1 MWVPFAIPAGPA
13 ARRPAFVAL
22 ALLALAAVA
31 DASPK
36 GPPQDSPYSLQT
48 LAYRSL
54 EPDRAS
60 LLPARDRAV
69 EIRWVAREF
78 PDLSAYQL
86 TVEIEGS
93 ALSGTV
99 ARWII
104 EPGTGWPLDT
114 EGRRA
119 YRLGLPLRAEP
130 GLAIHAALESVR
142 ADGRR
147 QLLARLDD
155 NPWER
160 RGEAC
165 TARPAGPR
173 VGPGRDDEGSG
184 LASSPAC
191 LPESALRGDLAPSAR
206 PDAGSAAAAS
216 HRACRDLR
224 DRGPPLPTDLLS

>member
-1 MWVPFAIPAGPA
+1 MWVPFAIPARPA

-22 ALLALAAVA
+22 ALLALATAV

-36 GPPQDSPYSLQT
+36 GPPQDSPYSLQA

-69 EIRWVAREF
+69 EIRWVAREL

-104 EPGTGWPLDT
+104 EPGTGWPLDSK
-114 EGRRA
+114 GRRA

-130 GLAIHAALESVR
+130 GLAIHAAARRQLVR
-142 ADGRR
+142 ARAQRR
-147 QLLARLDD
+147 QLLLPDG
-155 NPWER
+155 R
-160 RGEAC
+160 RAGGGHP
-165 TARPAGPR
+165 PAPD
-173 VGPGRDDEGSG
+173 V
-184 LASSPAC
+184 LAQ
-191 LPESALRGDLAPSAR
+191 E
-206 PDAGSAAAAS
+206 
-216 HRACRDLR
+216 
-224 DRGPPLPTDLLS
+224 

>member
-1 MWVPFAIPAGPA
+1 MRVSFAPPARHA

-22 ALLALAAVA
+22 ALLALAAAA

-36 GPPQDSPYSLQT
+36 GPPQDGPYSLQA

-69 EIRWVAREF
+69 EIRWVAREH
-78 PDLSAYQL
+78 PDLSAYRL

-99 ARWII
+99 AAWII

-130 GLAIHAALESVR
+130 GLAIHAALESIGT
-142 ADGRR
+142 DGQRR
-147 QLLARLDD
+147 LLARLDD

-160 RGEAC
+160 RGAPC
-165 TARPAGPR
+165 TARPAGPT
-173 VGPGRDDEGSG
+173 VSAGRDDEGSG

-191 LPESALRGDLAPSAR
+191 LPESALRGDLLPSAR
-206 PDAGSAAAAS
+206 PDAGNAAAAS
-216 HRACRDLR
+216 DRACRDLR
-224 DRGPPLPTDLLS
+224 ERGPPLRADL